1 MIFNLR
7 GQCFLV
13 TLIVIYMKLIK
24 LNLLLRLIIFT
35 IFFLK
40 CLDFGFGRRYHRNF
54 LLNFLWKSELY
65 FFQESGL

>member
-7 GQCFLV
+7 GPCFFV
-13 TLIVIYMKLIK
+13 TLIVIYIKLIK

-35 IFFLK
+35 ILFKKLID
-40 CLDFGFGRRYHRNF
+40 LGFGRRYHRNF

-65 FFQESGL
+65 FF